1 MSIYG
6 RTSQYYLKKYNASTN
21 APMNGGKISSS
32 DLQMLLNSS
41 YDDDIK
47 DTQNYIVDKDLSNL
61 TTRVYKRNNDKNDVF
76 VVHRGSKDIQDVIDN
91 YTYIKQ
97 TYYNN
102 KRLDKARKIQQEAQE
117 KYGSMNITTLGHS
130 KGAYYAEQLGQDSK
144 DIITLNKP
152 VHLSDVFKRV
162 PMNQTDIKTT
172 YDPVS
177 VLRPYQKGNKPYII
191 ESKTMNILKEH
202 TTGVLDDMEVIFGS

>member
-1 MSIYG
+1 MVEGVAQRHAPLRVLGEQAQQNRIDLRGFCSD
-6 RTSQYYLKKYNASTN
+6 TSKRPDTLVSGH
-21 APMNGGKISSS
+21 PIS
-32 DLQMLLNSS
+32 LC
-41 YDDDIK
+41 
-47 DTQNYIVDKDLSNL
+47 
-61 TTRVYKRNNDKNDVF
+61 
-76 VVHRGSKDIQDVIDN
+76 GEDIQDVIDN

-97 TYYNN
+97 THYNN

-117 KYGSMNITTLGHS
+117 KYGSKNITTLGHS

>member
-6 RTSQYYLKKYNASTN
+6 RTSQYYLKKYNAFTN
-21 APMNGGKISSS
+21 APMTGGKISSS

-97 TYYNN
+97 THYNN
-102 KRLDKARKIQQEAQE
+102 MI
-117 KYGSMNITTLGHS
+117 
-130 KGAYYAEQLGQDSK
+130 
-144 DIITLNKP
+144 
-152 VHLSDVFKRV
+152 
-162 PMNQTDIKTT
+162 
-172 YDPVS
+172 
-177 VLRPYQKGNKPYII
+177 
-191 ESKTMNILKEH
+191 
-202 TTGVLDDMEVIFGS
+202 